1 MVSASPAVLGT
12 ASAGSGEYDEVVDIV
27 EAGADNTGQEPIDE
41 VFDEHAADDTRI
53 EFPDGTYKVDQLIV
67 YQLSNFAMVGT
78 GDATLVPGENYDA
91 DEWIAGAETRDLTIE
106 GFTIDNTAS
115 GVAPEITLSAYDGLT
130 IRDVRKRGF
139 HSGTGIA
146 VAVKMLDGGDAVV
159 EGLVAPDGGKCVGV
173 YAHGEGSMT
182 FRRCHLEGFTNNGLY
197 ASRLTGPAT
206 VEGGLFKDN
215 NIAQVRLG
223 SPDSVVR
230 NATIEVTRPV
240 KGPDSDVVNMRGIRI
255 ADGAGPVTISN
266 CDFSMLGSQG
276 TGGVVTAYSGGSL
289 EVYDTRIYID
299 EAYTIPSSD
308 GSRTSWGVF
317 VDDANGVDPGSRTF
331 ENVSITGGG
340 RYRSAM
346 LIRRSD
352 NDMRGVCID
361 QDGEGR
367 DGIVFEDSSGN
378 TVSDSVVDVPD
389 EEFVLRNSSVKRS
402 DVSTSGSC
410 PAPGDATSRATAQL
424 PGEVGRSTVEQTT
437 ADEWHTVG
445 FERQYD
451 RPVVVA
457 QPLSYEGYHPCHVR
471 VRDVTA
477 SDFDLQLEEWM
488 YLDGDH
494 RPETVSH
501 VALEAGTYS
510 TDDLAVEAGFAR
522 TNHEFTGVGFDQS
535 FDTTPVVFAQSQTYE
550 GTDPIVTRLRDVDPS
565 GFDVRVQEEE
575 GEENGGYHFE
585 EQVGYVAVEPG
596 TGTLDGRAF
605 EVDTYG
611 DGVDDSWSRIE
622 FERSYDAPRFV
633 ADMQTFNG
641 PNTANLRYRNLTSES
656 VEVFVEEERSADS
669 ETDHFD
675 ERVGYAVFEGA

>member
-1 MVSASPAVLGT
+1 
-12 ASAGSGEYDEVVDIV
+12 
-27 EAGADNTGQEPIDE
+27 
-41 VFDEHAADDTRI
+41 
-53 EFPDGTYKVDQLIV
+53 
-67 YQLSNFAMVGT
+67 
-78 GDATLVPGENYDA
+78 
-91 DEWIAGAETRDLTIE
+91 
-106 GFTIDNTAS
+106 
-115 GVAPEITLSAYDGLT
+115 
-130 IRDVRKRGF
+130 
-139 HSGTGIA
+139 
-146 VAVKMLDGGDAVV
+146 
-159 EGLVAPDGGKCVGV
+159 
-173 YAHGEGSMT
+173 
-182 FRRCHLEGFTNNGLY
+182 
-197 ASRLTGPAT
+197 
-206 VEGGLFKDN
+206 
-215 NIAQVRLG
+215 
-223 SPDSVVR
+223 
-230 NATIEVTRPV
+230 
-240 KGPDSDVVNMRGIRI
+240 
-255 ADGAGPVTISN
+255 
-266 CDFSMLGSQG
+266 
-276 TGGVVTAYSGGSL
+276 
-289 EVYDTRIYID
+289 
-299 EAYTIPSSD
+299 
-308 GSRTSWGVF
+308 
-317 VDDANGVDPGSRTF
+317 
-331 ENVSITGGG
+331 
-340 RYRSAM
+340 
-346 LIRRSD
+346 
-352 NDMRGVCID
+352 
-361 QDGEGR
+361 
-367 DGIVFEDSSGN
+367 
-378 TVSDSVVDVPD
+378 
-389 EEFVLRNSSVKRS
+389 
-402 DVSTSGSC
+402 
-410 PAPGDATSRATAQL
+410 L

-501 VALEAGTYS
+501 LALEAGTYS